1 MSTLSINRSKLVTFT
16 WTLILLTLITLI
28 LVGVAISTLW
38 PDYFAERSAEL
49 LILNL
54 ICISILGLLIVM
66 YLVRLLKQK
75 RQGVPGTRLAVRILR
90 VFAVLILS
98 SLSFVYIFSFLSIN
112 QGIDSWFDPQM
123 DDALEEAKQLRGV
136 FIDSLESK
144 LVSDLKGVIE
154 ELKEISADAK
164 LDEYRKKISDI
175 LFDARVAG
183 NYEEITY
190 FRGAPTLTG
199 FIASSG
205 LQTDS
210 LVLAPQKPSGKS
222 PQQALS
228 DADGTTA
235 VGSQSELVPQNL
247 NSQVP
252 FHSGSSAVGIQFDSA
267 AQQFGTVGQQ
277 PIENLMQQTLSSSGD
292 VPVGEI
298 LEINNRGYLKMLL
311 PFSIASEIGTEKH
324 YLQVVTRLHQ
334 SSERLAEK
342 IGSIDERYRR
352 LGSLR
357 SPLKYSLALTLTFVT
372 LIALQ
377 LAIWAAIKLTQ
388 RLVSPIQI
396 LSEGTQEVAKGNYEQ
411 SLPVTTR
418 DEFGVLVES
427 FNDMTKKIKSSQE
440 QLRKSRA
447 IAEEQRSYLEIVWQ
461 HLSSGVLFIDRNSFL
476 TNINLAAE
484 NILGVDADS
493 VKDRS
498 LDYII
503 QHNEHLAPLFS
514 PILDGTANKQNDWN
528 DTASLGTNRGQQILA
543 YSATQLPASDAVSG
557 SYVVVVEDITSLI
570 EAQRAVAW
578 GEVARRVAHELLNPL
593 QPIHLAV
600 DRIKRKAVVLSED
613 KESLKLTFDSIYR
626 QLDSMQR
633 LVNEF
638 RDYEKLKDPRP
649 SIVDLNKLIREVVV
663 PYTEG
668 EQSNGVILQLDPELK
683 EFSADT
689 NQLVQVLN
697 NLLINA
703 RDAVYNSENPAV
715 TIHTEQVE
723 PDTIRMRFVDNGPG
737 FDKELLDRVFEPY
750 ATTKERGTGL
760 GLGIVKR
767 IVEGHG
773 GKISAGNHSD
783 GGAEITIEFDTRFTA
798 VQI

>member
-66 YLVRLLKQK
+66 YLVRLFKQQ

-90 VFAVLILS
+90 VFAILILS

-154 ELKEISADAK
+154 ELKEISADAE

-210 LVLAPQKPSGKS
+210 LVLAPQKPSEKS

-235 VGSQSELVPQNL
+235 VGSQSELAPQNL
-247 NSQVP
+247 NNQVP

-267 AQQFGTVGQQ
+267 VQQFGTVS
-277 PIENLMQQTLSSSGD
+277 IENLMQQTLSSSGD

-388 RLVSPIQI
+388 RLVSPIQV
-396 LSEGTQEVAKGNYEQ
+396 LSEGTREVAKGNYEQ

-498 LDYII
+498 LDDII

-528 DTASLGTNRGQQILA
+528 DTASLGTNRGEQILA

-600 DRIKRKAVVLSED
+600 DRIKRKAVVPSED

-638 RDYEKLKDPRP
+638 RDYDKLKDPSL

-703 RDAVYNSENPAV
+703 RDAVYNSENPVV
-715 TIHTEQVE
+715 TIYTKQVE

-737 FDKELLDRVFEPY
+737 FDKELLDRIFEPY

>member
-66 YLVRLLKQK
+66 YLVRLFKQQ

-90 VFAVLILS
+90 VFAILILS

-154 ELKEISADAK
+154 ELKEISADAE

-210 LVLAPQKPSGKS
+210 LVLAPQKPSEKS

-235 VGSQSELVPQNL
+235 VGSQSELAPQNL
-247 NSQVP
+247 NNQVP

-267 AQQFGTVGQQ
+267 VQQFGTV
-277 PIENLMQQTLSSSGD
+277 PIEKLMQQTLSSSGD
-292 VPVGEI
+292 IPVGEI

-324 YLQVVTRLHQ
+324 YLQVVTRLHR

-388 RLVSPIQI
+388 RLVSPIQV

-418 DEFGVLVES
+418 DEFGVLIES

-498 LDYII
+498 LDDII

-528 DTASLGTNRGQQILA
+528 DTASLGTNRGEQILA

-600 DRIKRKAVVLSED
+600 DRIKRKAVVPSED

-638 RDYEKLKDPRP
+638 RDYDKLKDPSL

-703 RDAVYNSENPAV
+703 RDAVYNSENPVV
-715 TIHTEQVE
+715 TIYTKQVE

>member
-1 MSTLSINRSKLVTFT
+1 METVQPEVSTLSINRSKLVTFI

-28 LVGVAISTLW
+28 LVGVAISTFW

-66 YLVRLLKQK
+66 YLVRLFKQQ

-144 LVSDLKGVIE
+144 LVSDLEGVIE

-164 LDEYRKKISDI
+164 LDENRKKISDI

-210 LVLAPQKPSGKS
+210 LVLAPQ
-222 PQQALS
+222 
-228 DADGTTA
+228 
-235 VGSQSELVPQNL
+235 NL
-247 NSQVP
+247 NNQVP

-267 AQQFGTVGQQ
+267 AQQFGTVSQQ

-388 RLVSPIQI
+388 RLVSPIQV
-396 LSEGTQEVAKGNYEQ
+396 LSEGTREVAKGNYEQ

-427 FNDMTKKIKSSQE
+427 FNDMTKEIKSSQE

-447 IAEEQRSYLEIVWQ
+447 IAEEQRSYLEIVWR
-461 HLSSGVLFIDRNSFL
+461 HLSSGVLFIDRESFL

-484 NILGVDADS
+484 NILGVAADS
-493 VKDRS
+493 VRDRS
-498 LDYII
+498 LDDII
-503 QHNEHLAPLFS
+503 QQNEHLAPLFS
-514 PILDGTANKQNDWN
+514 PIRDGTVNKQNEWN
-528 DTASLGTNRGQQILA
+528 DTASLGTKKGQQILA

-557 SYVVVVEDITSLI
+557 SYVVVVEDITSLV

-600 DRIKRKAVVLSED
+600 DRIKRKAVVSSGD
-613 KESLKLTFDSIYR
+613 KESLELTFDSIYR

-638 RDYEKLKDPRP
+638 RDYEKLKDPT
-649 SIVDLNKLIREVVV
+649 S
-663 PYTEG
+663 
-668 EQSNGVILQLDPELK
+668 Q
-683 EFSADT
+683 
-689 NQLVQVLN
+689 
-697 NLLINA
+697 
-703 RDAVYNSENPAV
+703 
-715 TIHTEQVE
+715 
-723 PDTIRMRFVDNGPG
+723 
-737 FDKELLDRVFEPY
+737 
-750 ATTKERGTGL
+750 
-760 GLGIVKR
+760 
-767 IVEGHG
+767 
-773 GKISAGNHSD
+773 
-783 GGAEITIEFDTRFTA
+783 
-798 VQI
+798 

>member
-66 YLVRLLKQK
+66 YLVRLFKQQ

-90 VFAVLILS
+90 VFAILILS

-154 ELKEISADAK
+154 ELKEISADAE
-164 LDEYRKKISDI
+164 LDEYRKKVSDI

-210 LVLAPQKPSGKS
+210 LVLAPQKPSEKS

-235 VGSQSELVPQNL
+235 VGSQSELAPQNL
-247 NSQVP
+247 NNQVP

-267 AQQFGTVGQQ
+267 VQQFGTVAT
-277 PIENLMQQTLSSSGD
+277 IENLMQQTLSSSGD

-388 RLVSPIQI
+388 RLVSPIQV
-396 LSEGTQEVAKGNYEQ
+396 LSEGTREVAKGNYEQ

-498 LDYII
+498 LDDII

-528 DTASLGTNRGQQILA
+528 DTASLGTNRGEQILA

-600 DRIKRKAVVLSED
+600 DRIKRKAVVPSED

-638 RDYEKLKDPRP
+638 RDYDKLKDPSL

-703 RDAVYNSENPAV
+703 RDAVYNSENPVV
-715 TIHTEQVE
+715 TIYTKQVE

>member
-1 MSTLSINRSKLVTFT
+1 METVQPEVSPLSINRSKLVTFI

-28 LVGVAISTLW
+28 LVGVAISTFW

-66 YLVRLLKQK
+66 YLVRLFKQQ

-144 LVSDLKGVIE
+144 LVSDLEGVID
-154 ELKEISADAK
+154 ELKEISTDAK
-164 LDEYRKKISDI
+164 LDVNRKKISDI

-210 LVLAPQKPSGKS
+210 LVLAPQ
-222 PQQALS
+222 
-228 DADGTTA
+228 
-235 VGSQSELVPQNL
+235 NL

-267 AQQFGTVGQQ
+267 ARQFGMVSQQ
-277 PIENLMQQTLSSSGD
+277 PIENLLQQTLSSSGD

-311 PFSIASEIGTEKH
+311 PFSIASEIGIEKH

-388 RLVSPIQI
+388 RLVSPIQV
-396 LSEGTQEVAKGNYEQ
+396 LSEGTREVAKGNYEQ

-498 LDYII
+498 LDDII

-514 PILDGTANKQNDWN
+514 PIRDGTVNKRNEWN
-528 DTASLGTNRGQQILA
+528 DTASLGTKKGQQILA

-600 DRIKRKAVVLSED
+600 DRIKRKAVVSSGD
-613 KESLKLTFDSIYR
+613 KESLELTFDSIYR

-703 RDAVYNSENPAV
+703 RDAVYNSENPVV
-715 TIHTEQVE
+715 TIHTKQVE
-723 PDTIRMRFVDNGPG
+723 PDTIQMRFVDNGPG
-737 FDKELLDRVFEPY
+737 FDEEFLDRVFEPY

-783 GGAEITIEFDTRFTA
+783 GGAEITIDFDTRFTA

>member
-1 MSTLSINRSKLVTFT
+1 MSSLSINRSKLVSFT
-16 WTLILLTLITLI
+16 WTLILMTLIALI

-54 ICISILGLLIVM
+54 ICISILGLLVVM
-66 YLVRLLKQK
+66 YLVRLFKQQ

-90 VFAVLILS
+90 VFALLILS

-136 FIDSLESK
+136 FIESLESK
-144 LVSDLKGVIE
+144 LVSDLEGVIE
-154 ELKEISADAK
+154 DLKKISTDAK
-164 LDEYRKKISDI
+164 LDEIRKKISDI

-190 FRGAPTLTG
+190 FRGEPTLTG

-205 LQTDS
+205 RQTDS
-210 LVLAPQKPSGKS
+210 LVLAPQKPGDK
-222 PQQALS
+222 PARQGLS
-228 DADGTTA
+228 DADSTTA
-235 VGSQSELVPQNL
+235 VGRQSELVTQKLSN
-247 NSQVP
+247 QVP
-252 FHSGSSAVGIQFDSA
+252 LHSGSGAVGIQFDSA
-267 AQQFGTVGQQ
+267 AQQFGTASQQ
-277 PIENLMQQTLSSSGD
+277 PGDNLMQHSLSGSGD
-292 VPVGEI
+292 APVGEI
-298 LEINNRGYLKMLL
+298 LEINNRGYLKILL
-311 PFSIASEIGTEKH
+311 PFSIASAIGTEKH

-342 IGSIDERYRR
+342 IGSIDDRYRR

-377 LAIWAAIKLTQ
+377 LAIWAAVKLTQ
-388 RLVSPIQI
+388 RLVNPIQI
-396 LSEGTQEVAKGNYEQ
+396 LSEGTREVAKGNYEQ

-447 IAEEQRSYLEIVWQ
+447 IAEEQRSFLEIVWQ
-461 HLSSGVLFIDRNSFL
+461 HLSSGVLFIDRDSFL

-484 NILGVDADS
+484 SILGVDADS
-493 VKDRS
+493 VKGKS
-498 LDYII
+498 LDDII
-503 QHNEHLAPLFS
+503 EHNENLAPLFS
-514 PILDGTANKQNDWN
+514 PIRDGTANKQDEWS
-528 DTASLGTNRGQQILA
+528 DTASLGTKKGQHILA

-557 SYVVVVEDITSLI
+557 SYVVVVEDITSLV

-593 QPIHLAV
+593 QPIQLAV
-600 DRIKRKAVVLSED
+600 DRIKRKAIVPSED
-613 KESLKLTFDSIYR
+613 KESLQLTFDSIYR
-626 QLDSMQR
+626 QLTSMQR

-638 RDYEKLKDPRP
+638 RDYEKLKDLRP
-649 SIVDLNKLIREVVV
+649 SKVDLNKLIREVVV

-703 RDAVYNSENPAV
+703 RDAVYNSENPVV
-715 TIHTEQVE
+715 TIHTKQVE
-723 PDTIRMRFVDNGPG
+723 PDTIRLRFVDNGPG

-750 ATTKERGTGL
+750 ATTKEQGTGL

-773 GKISAGNHSD
+773 GKISARNHSD
-783 GGAEITIEFDTRFTA
+783 GGAEVSIEFDTRFTS

>member
-66 YLVRLLKQK
+66 YLVRLFKQQ

-90 VFAVLILS
+90 VFAILILS

-154 ELKEISADAK
+154 ELKEISADAE

-210 LVLAPQKPSGKS
+210 LVLAPQKPSEKS

-235 VGSQSELVPQNL
+235 VGSQSELAPQNL
-247 NSQVP
+247 NNQVP

-267 AQQFGTVGQQ
+267 VQQFGTVS
-277 PIENLMQQTLSSSGD
+277 IENLMQQTLSSSGD

-388 RLVSPIQI
+388 RLVSPIQV
-396 LSEGTQEVAKGNYEQ
+396 LSEGTREVAKGNYEQ

-498 LDYII
+498 LDDII

-528 DTASLGTNRGQQILA
+528 DTASLGTNRGEQILA

-600 DRIKRKAVVLSED
+600 DRIKRKAVVPSED

-638 RDYEKLKDPRP
+638 RDYDKLKDPSL

-703 RDAVYNSENPAV
+703 RDAVYNSENPVV
-715 TIHTEQVE
+715 TIYTKQVE

>member
-66 YLVRLLKQK
+66 YLVRLFKQQ

-90 VFAVLILS
+90 VFAILILS

-154 ELKEISADAK
+154 ELKEISADAE

-210 LVLAPQKPSGKS
+210 LVLAPQKPSEKS

-235 VGSQSELVPQNL
+235 VGSQSELAPQNL
-247 NSQVP
+247 NNQVP

-267 AQQFGTVGQQ
+267 VQQFGTVS
-277 PIENLMQQTLSSSGD
+277 IENLMQQTLSSSGD

-388 RLVSPIQI
+388 RLVSPIQV
-396 LSEGTQEVAKGNYEQ
+396 LSEGTREVAKGNYEQ

-498 LDYII
+498 LDDII

-528 DTASLGTNRGQQILA
+528 DTASLGTNRGEQILA

-600 DRIKRKAVVLSED
+600 DRIKRKAVVPSED

-703 RDAVYNSENPAV
+703 RDAVYNSENPVV
-715 TIHTEQVE
+715 TIYTKQVE

>member
-1 MSTLSINRSKLVTFT
+1 
-16 WTLILLTLITLI
+16 
-28 LVGVAISTLW
+28 
-38 PDYFAERSAEL
+38 
-49 LILNL
+49 
-54 ICISILGLLIVM
+54 
-66 YLVRLLKQK
+66 
-75 RQGVPGTRLAVRILR
+75 
-90 VFAVLILS
+90 
-98 SLSFVYIFSFLSIN
+98 
-112 QGIDSWFDPQM
+112 
-123 DDALEEAKQLRGV
+123 
-136 FIDSLESK
+136 
-144 LVSDLKGVIE
+144 
-154 ELKEISADAK
+154 
-164 LDEYRKKISDI
+164 
-175 LFDARVAG
+175 
-183 NYEEITY
+183 
-190 FRGAPTLTG
+190 
-199 FIASSG
+199 
-205 LQTDS
+205 
-210 LVLAPQKPSGKS
+210 
-222 PQQALS
+222 
-228 DADGTTA
+228 
-235 VGSQSELVPQNL
+235 
-247 NSQVP
+247 
-252 FHSGSSAVGIQFDSA
+252 
-267 AQQFGTVGQQ
+267 
-277 PIENLMQQTLSSSGD
+277 
-292 VPVGEI
+292 
-298 LEINNRGYLKMLL
+298 MLL

-388 RLVSPIQI
+388 RLVSPIQV
-396 LSEGTQEVAKGNYEQ
+396 LSEGTREVAKGNYEQ

-447 IAEEQRSYLEIVWQ
+447 IAEEQRSYLEIVWR
-461 HLSSGVLFIDRNSFL
+461 HLSSGVLFIDRESFL

-484 NILGVDADS
+484 NILGVAADS
-493 VKDRS
+493 VRDRS
-498 LDYII
+498 LDDII
-503 QHNEHLAPLFS
+503 QQNEHLAPLFS
-514 PILDGTANKQNDWN
+514 PIRDGTVNKQNEWN
-528 DTASLGTNRGQQILA
+528 DTASLGTKKGQQILA

-557 SYVVVVEDITSLI
+557 SYVVVVEDITSLV

-600 DRIKRKAVVLSED
+600 DRIKRKAVVSSGD
-613 KESLKLTFDSIYR
+613 KESLELTFDSIYR

-638 RDYEKLKDPRP
+638 RDYEKLKDPSP
-649 SIVDLNKLIREVVV
+649 SKVDLNKLIREVVV
-663 PYTEG
+663 PYSEG

-703 RDAVYNSENPAV
+703 RDAVYNSENPVV
-715 TIHTEQVE
+715 TIHTKQVE
-723 PDTIRMRFVDNGPG
+723 PDTIQMRFVDNGPG
-737 FDKELLDRVFEPY
+737 FDEEFLDRVFEPY

>member
-1 MSTLSINRSKLVTFT
+1 METVQPEVSTLSINRSKLVTFI

-28 LVGVAISTLW
+28 LVGVAISTFW

-66 YLVRLLKQK
+66 YLVRLFKQQ

-144 LVSDLKGVIE
+144 LVSDLEGVIE

-164 LDEYRKKISDI
+164 LDENRKKISDI

-210 LVLAPQKPSGKS
+210 LVLAPQ
-222 PQQALS
+222 
-228 DADGTTA
+228 
-235 VGSQSELVPQNL
+235 NL
-247 NSQVP
+247 NNQVP

-267 AQQFGTVGQQ
+267 AQQFGTVSQQ
-277 PIENLMQQTLSSSGD
+277 SIENLMQQTLSSSGD

-388 RLVSPIQI
+388 RLVSPIQV
-396 LSEGTQEVAKGNYEQ
+396 LSEGTREVAKGNYEQ

-447 IAEEQRSYLEIVWQ
+447 IAEEQRSYLEIVWR
-461 HLSSGVLFIDRNSFL
+461 HLSSGVLFIDRESFL

-484 NILGVDADS
+484 NILGVAADS
-493 VKDRS
+493 VRDRS
-498 LDYII
+498 LDDII
-503 QHNEHLAPLFS
+503 QQNEHLAPLFS
-514 PILDGTANKQNDWN
+514 PIRDGTVNKQNEWN
-528 DTASLGTNRGQQILA
+528 DTASLGTKKGQQILA

-557 SYVVVVEDITSLI
+557 SYVVVVEDITSLV

-600 DRIKRKAVVLSED
+600 DRIKRKAVVSSED
-613 KESLKLTFDSIYR
+613 KESLELTFDSIYR
-626 QLDSMQR
+626 QLGSMQR

-638 RDYEKLKDPRP
+638 RDYEKLKDPSP
-649 SIVDLNKLIREVVV
+649 SKVDLNKLIREVVV
-663 PYTEG
+663 PYSEG

-703 RDAVYNSENPAV
+703 RDAVYNSENPVV
-715 TIHTEQVE
+715 TIHTKQVE
-723 PDTIRMRFVDNGPG
+723 PDTIQMRFVDNGPG
-737 FDKELLDRVFEPY
+737 FDEEFLDRVFEPY

>member
-1 MSTLSINRSKLVTFT
+1 METVQPEVSTLSINRSKLVTFI

-28 LVGVAISTLW
+28 VVGVAISTFW

-66 YLVRLLKQK
+66 YLVRLFKQQ

-144 LVSDLKGVIE
+144 LVSDLEGVIE

-164 LDEYRKKISDI
+164 LDEYRKKISNI

-210 LVLAPQKPSGKS
+210 LVLAPQ
-222 PQQALS
+222 
-228 DADGTTA
+228 
-235 VGSQSELVPQNL
+235 NL
-247 NSQVP
+247 NNQVP
-252 FHSGSSAVGIQFDSA
+252 LHSSSGAVGIQFDSA
-267 AQQFGTVGQQ
+267 AQQFGTVSQQ

-311 PFSIASEIGTEKH
+311 PFSIGSEIGTEKH

-388 RLVSPIQI
+388 RLVSPIQV
-396 LSEGTQEVAKGNYEQ
+396 LSEGTREVAKGNYEQ

-447 IAEEQRSYLEIVWQ
+447 IAEEQRSYLEIVWR
-461 HLSSGVLFIDRNSFL
+461 HLSSGVLFIDRESFL

-484 NILGVDADS
+484 NILGVAADS
-493 VKDRS
+493 VRDRS
-498 LDYII
+498 LDDII
-503 QHNEHLAPLFS
+503 QQNEHLAPLFS
-514 PILDGTANKQNDWN
+514 PIRDGTVNKQNEWN
-528 DTASLGTNRGQQILA
+528 DTASLGTKKGQQILA

-557 SYVVVVEDITSLI
+557 SYVVVVEDITSLV

-600 DRIKRKAVVLSED
+600 DRIKRKAVVSSED
-613 KESLKLTFDSIYR
+613 KESLELTFDSIYR

-663 PYTEG
+663 PYSEG

-703 RDAVYNSENPAV
+703 RDAVYNSENPVV
-715 TIHTEQVE
+715 TIHTKQVE
-723 PDTIRMRFVDNGPG
+723 PDTIQMRFVDNGPG
-737 FDKELLDRVFEPY
+737 FDEEFLDRVFEPY

-773 GKISAGNHSD
+773 GKIFAGNHSD

>member
-1 MSTLSINRSKLVTFT
+1 METVQPEVSTLSINRSKLVTFI

-28 LVGVAISTLW
+28 LVGVAISTFW

-66 YLVRLLKQK
+66 YLVRLFKQQ

-144 LVSDLKGVIE
+144 LVSDLEGVIE

-164 LDEYRKKISDI
+164 LDENRKRISDI

-210 LVLAPQKPSGKS
+210 LVLAPQ
-222 PQQALS
+222 
-228 DADGTTA
+228 
-235 VGSQSELVPQNL
+235 NL
-247 NSQVP
+247 NNQVP

-267 AQQFGTVGQQ
+267 AQQFGTVSQQ

-311 PFSIASEIGTEKH
+311 PFSIASEIGTEKY

-388 RLVSPIQI
+388 RLVSPIQV
-396 LSEGTQEVAKGNYEQ
+396 LSEGTREVAKGNYEQ

-427 FNDMTKKIKSSQE
+427 FNDMTKEIKSSQE

-447 IAEEQRSYLEIVWQ
+447 IAEEQRSYLEIVWR
-461 HLSSGVLFIDRNSFL
+461 HLSSGVLFIDRESFL

-484 NILGVDADS
+484 NILGVAADS
-493 VKDRS
+493 VRDRS
-498 LDYII
+498 LDDII
-503 QHNEHLAPLFS
+503 QQNEHLAPLFS
-514 PILDGTANKQNDWN
+514 PIRDGTVNKQNEWN
-528 DTASLGTNRGQQILA
+528 DTASLGTKKGQQILA

-557 SYVVVVEDITSLI
+557 SYVVVVEDITSLV

-600 DRIKRKAVVLSED
+600 DRIKRKAVVSSED
-613 KESLKLTFDSIYR
+613 KESLELTFDSIYR

-649 SIVDLNKLIREVVV
+649 SKVDLNKLIREVVV
-663 PYTEG
+663 PYSEG

-703 RDAVYNSENPAV
+703 RDAVYNSENPVV
-715 TIHTEQVE
+715 TIHTKQVE
-723 PDTIRMRFVDNGPG
+723 PDTIQMRFVDNGPG
-737 FDKELLDRVFEPY
+737 FDEEFLDRVFEPY

>member
-16 WTLILLTLITLI
+16 WTLILLTLITMI

-54 ICISILGLLIVM
+54 ICISVLGLLIVM
-66 YLVRLLKQK
+66 YLVRLFKQQ

-90 VFAVLILS
+90 VFAMLILS

-144 LVSDLKGVIE
+144 LVSDLEGVIE

-164 LDEYRKKISDI
+164 LDVNRKKISDF
-175 LFDARVAG
+175 LLNARVAG

-190 FRGAPTLTG
+190 FIGAPTLTG
-199 FIASSG
+199 LIASSG
-205 LQTDS
+205 FQTDS
-210 LVLAPQKPSGKS
+210 LVLAPQKPSEKS

-228 DADGTTA
+228 DANGKTA
-235 VGSQSELVPQNL
+235 VGSQSELASEKPN
-247 NSQVP
+247 NQVP
-252 FHSGSSAVGIQFDSA
+252 FLSSSGAVGIQFDSA
-267 AQQFGTVGQQ
+267 AQQFGTVSQQ
-277 PIENLMQQTLSSSGD
+277 SRKNLLQHTLSGSDDG
-292 VPVGEI
+292 PVGEI

-311 PFSIASEIGTEKH
+311 PFSITGEIGTVKH

-342 IGSIDERYRR
+342 IGSIDARYRR

-388 RLVSPIQI
+388 RLVNPIQV
-396 LSEGTQEVAKGNYEQ
+396 LSEGTREVAKGNYEQ

-461 HLSSGVLFIDRNSFL
+461 HLSSGVLFIDQDSFL

-484 NILGVDADS
+484 YILGVDADS
-493 VKDRS
+493 VKGRS
-498 LDYII
+498 LDDII
-503 QHNEHLAPLFS
+503 QHNENLAPLFS
-514 PILDGTANKQNDWN
+514 PIRDGTANKQLEWN
-528 DTASLGTNRGQQILA
+528 DTASLGTKKGQQILA

-557 SYVVVVEDITSLI
+557 SYVVVVEDITSLV

-578 GEVARRVAHELLNPL
+578 REVARRVAHELLNPL

-600 DRIKRKAVVLSED
+600 DRIKRKAVMPSED
-613 KESLKLTFDSIYR
+613 KESLELTFDSIYR
-626 QLDSMQR
+626 QLGSMQR
-633 LVNEF
+633 LVNDF

-649 SIVDLNKLIREVVV
+649 SKIDLNKLIREVVV

-703 RDAVYNSENPAV
+703 RDAVYNSENPVV
-715 TIHTEQVE
+715 TIHTKQVE
-723 PDTIRMRFVDNGPG
+723 PDTIQLRFVDNGPG
-737 FDKELLDRVFEPY
+737 FDTELLDWVFEPY
-750 ATTKERGTGL
+750 ATNKEHGTGL

-773 GKISAGNHSD
+773 GKISARNHSD

-798 VQI
+798 VHI

>member
-16 WTLILLTLITLI
+16 WTLILLTLITMI

-54 ICISILGLLIVM
+54 ICISVLGLLIVM
-66 YLVRLLKQK
+66 YLVRLFKQQ

-90 VFAVLILS
+90 VFAMLILS

-144 LVSDLKGVIE
+144 LVSDLEGVIE

-164 LDEYRKKISDI
+164 LDVNRKKISDI
-175 LFDARVAG
+175 LLNARVAG

-190 FRGAPTLTG
+190 FIGAPTLTG

-210 LVLAPQKPSGKS
+210 LVLAPQKPGEKS
-222 PQQALS
+222 PQLALS
-228 DADGTTA
+228 DANGKTA
-235 VGSQSELVPQNL
+235 VGSQSELASEKPN
-247 NSQVP
+247 NQVP
-252 FHSGSSAVGIQFDSA
+252 FLSSSGAVGIQFDSA
-267 AQQFGTVGQQ
+267 AQQFGTVSQQ
-277 PIENLMQQTLSSSGD
+277 SRKNLLQHTLSGSD
-292 VPVGEI
+292 DAPVGEI
-298 LEINNRGYLKMLL
+298 LEINNRGHLKMLL
-311 PFSIASEIGTEKH
+311 PFSITGEIGTVKH

-342 IGSIDERYRR
+342 IGSIDARYRR

-388 RLVSPIQI
+388 RLVNPIQV
-396 LSEGTQEVAKGNYEQ
+396 LSEGTREVAKGNYEQ
-411 SLPVTTR
+411 LLPVTTR

-461 HLSSGVLFIDRNSFL
+461 HLSSGVLFIDQDSFL

-484 NILGVDADS
+484 YILGVDADS
-493 VKDRS
+493 VKGRS
-498 LDYII
+498 LDDII
-503 QHNEHLAPLFS
+503 QHNENLAPLFS
-514 PILDGTANKQNDWN
+514 PIRDGTANKQLEWN
-528 DTASLGTNRGQQILA
+528 DTASLGTKKGQQILA

-557 SYVVVVEDITSLI
+557 SYVVVVEDITSLV

-600 DRIKRKAVVLSED
+600 DRIKRKAVMPSED
-613 KESLKLTFDSIYR
+613 KESLELTFDSIYR
-626 QLDSMQR
+626 QLGSMQR
-633 LVNEF
+633 LVNDF

-649 SIVDLNKLIREVVV
+649 SKIDLNKLIREVVV

-703 RDAVYNSENPAV
+703 RDAVYNSENPVV
-715 TIHTEQVE
+715 TIHTKQVE
-723 PDTIRMRFVDNGPG
+723 PDTIQLRFVDNGPG
-737 FDKELLDRVFEPY
+737 FDTELLDWVFEPY
-750 ATTKERGTGL
+750 ATNKEHGTE
-760 GLGIVKR
+760 R

-773 GKISAGNHSD
+773 GKISARNHSD

-798 VQI
+798 VHI

>member
-16 WTLILLTLITLI
+16 WTLILLTLITMI

-54 ICISILGLLIVM
+54 ICISVLGLLIVM
-66 YLVRLLKQK
+66 YLVRLFKQQ

-90 VFAVLILS
+90 VFAMLILS

-144 LVSDLKGVIE
+144 LVSDLEGVIE

-164 LDEYRKKISDI
+164 LDINRKKISDI
-175 LFDARVAG
+175 LLNARVAG

-190 FRGAPTLTG
+190 FIGAPTLTG

-210 LVLAPQKPSGKS
+210 LVLAPQKPGEKS
-222 PQQALS
+222 PQLALS
-228 DADGTTA
+228 DANGKTA
-235 VGSQSELVPQNL
+235 VGSQSELASEKPN
-247 NSQVP
+247 NQVP
-252 FHSGSSAVGIQFDSA
+252 FLSSSGAVGIQFDSA
-267 AQQFGTVGQQ
+267 AQQFGTVSQQ
-277 PIENLMQQTLSSSGD
+277 SRKNLLQHTLSGSD
-292 VPVGEI
+292 DAPVGEI
-298 LEINNRGYLKMLL
+298 LEINNRGHLKMLL
-311 PFSIASEIGTEKH
+311 PFSITGEIGTVKH

-342 IGSIDERYRR
+342 IGSIDARYRR

-388 RLVSPIQI
+388 RLVNPIQV
-396 LSEGTQEVAKGNYEQ
+396 LSEGTREVAKGNYEQ

-461 HLSSGVLFIDRNSFL
+461 HLSSGVLFIDQDSFL

-484 NILGVDADS
+484 YILGVDADS
-493 VKDRS
+493 VKGRS
-498 LDYII
+498 LDDII
-503 QHNEHLAPLFS
+503 QHNENLAPLFS
-514 PILDGTANKQNDWN
+514 PIRDGTANKQLEWN
-528 DTASLGTNRGQQILA
+528 DTASLGTKKGQQILA

-557 SYVVVVEDITSLI
+557 SYVVVVEDITSLV

-578 GEVARRVAHELLNPL
+578 REVARRVAHELLNPL

-600 DRIKRKAVVLSED
+600 DRIKRKAVMPSED
-613 KESLKLTFDSIYR
+613 KESLELTFDSIYR
-626 QLDSMQR
+626 QLGSMQR
-633 LVNEF
+633 LVNDF

-649 SIVDLNKLIREVVV
+649 SKIDLNKLIREVVV

-703 RDAVYNSENPAV
+703 RDAVYNSENPVV
-715 TIHTEQVE
+715 TIHTKQVE
-723 PDTIRMRFVDNGPG
+723 PDTIQLRFVDNGPG
-737 FDKELLDRVFEPY
+737 FDTELLDWVFEPY
-750 ATTKERGTGL
+750 ATNKEHGTGL

-773 GKISAGNHSD
+773 GKISARNHSD

-798 VQI
+798 VHI

>member
-66 YLVRLLKQK
+66 YLVRLFKQQ

-90 VFAVLILS
+90 VFAILILS

-154 ELKEISADAK
+154 ELKEISADAE

-210 LVLAPQKPSGKS
+210 LVLAPQKPSEKS

-235 VGSQSELVPQNL
+235 VGSQSELAPQNL
-247 NSQVP
+247 NNQVP

-267 AQQFGTVGQQ
+267 VQQFGTVS
-277 PIENLMQQTLSSSGD
+277 IENLMQQTLSSSGD

-388 RLVSPIQI
+388 RLVSPIQV
-396 LSEGTQEVAKGNYEQ
+396 LSEGTREVAKGNYEQ

-427 FNDMTKKIKSSQE
+427 FNDMTKKIKLSQE

-498 LDYII
+498 LDDII

-528 DTASLGTNRGQQILA
+528 DTASLGTNRGEQILA

-600 DRIKRKAVVLSED
+600 DRIKRKAVVPSED

-638 RDYEKLKDPRP
+638 RDYDKLKDPSL

-703 RDAVYNSENPAV
+703 RDAVYNSENPVV
-715 TIHTEQVE
+715 TIYTKQVE

-737 FDKELLDRVFEPY
+737 FDKELLDRIFEPY

-783 GGAEITIEFDTRFTA
+783 GGAEITIEFDTQFTA

>member
-1 MSTLSINRSKLVTFT
+1 M
-16 WTLILLTLITLI
+16 
-28 LVGVAISTLW
+28 
-38 PDYFAERSAEL
+38 
-49 LILNL
+49 

-66 YLVRLLKQK
+66 YLVRLFKQQ

-90 VFAVLILS
+90 VFAILILS

-154 ELKEISADAK
+154 ELKEISADAE

-210 LVLAPQKPSGKS
+210 LVLAPQKPSEKS

-235 VGSQSELVPQNL
+235 VGSQSELAPQNL
-247 NSQVP
+247 NNQVP

-267 AQQFGTVGQQ
+267 VQQFGTVS
-277 PIENLMQQTLSSSGD
+277 IENLMQQTLSSSGD

-388 RLVSPIQI
+388 RLVSPIQV
-396 LSEGTQEVAKGNYEQ
+396 LSEGTREVAKGNYEQ

-498 LDYII
+498 LDDII

-528 DTASLGTNRGQQILA
+528 DTASLGTNRGEQILA

-600 DRIKRKAVVLSED
+600 DRIKRKAVVPSED

-638 RDYEKLKDPRP
+638 RDYDKLKDPSL

-703 RDAVYNSENPAV
+703 RDAVYNSENPVV
-715 TIHTEQVE
+715 TIYTKQVE

-737 FDKELLDRVFEPY
+737 FDKELLDRIFEPY

>member
-1 MSTLSINRSKLVTFT
+1 METVQPEVSTLSINRSKLVTFI

-28 LVGVAISTLW
+28 LVGVAISTFW

-66 YLVRLLKQK
+66 YLVRLFKQQ
-75 RQGVPGTRLAVRILR
+75 RRGVPGTRLAVRILR

-144 LVSDLKGVIE
+144 LVSDLEGVIE

-164 LDEYRKKISDI
+164 LDENRKRISDI

-210 LVLAPQKPSGKS
+210 LVLAPQ
-222 PQQALS
+222 
-228 DADGTTA
+228 
-235 VGSQSELVPQNL
+235 NL
-247 NSQVP
+247 NNQVP

-267 AQQFGTVGQQ
+267 AQQFGTVSQQ

-311 PFSIASEIGTEKH
+311 PFSIASEIGTEKY

-388 RLVSPIQI
+388 RLVSPIQV
-396 LSEGTQEVAKGNYEQ
+396 LSEGTREVAKGNYEQ

-427 FNDMTKKIKSSQE
+427 FNDMTKEIKSSQE

-447 IAEEQRSYLEIVWQ
+447 IAEEQRSYLEIVWR
-461 HLSSGVLFIDRNSFL
+461 HLSSGVLFIDRESFL

-484 NILGVDADS
+484 NILGVAADS
-493 VKDRS
+493 VRDRS
-498 LDYII
+498 LDDII
-503 QHNEHLAPLFS
+503 QQNEHLAPLFS
-514 PILDGTANKQNDWN
+514 PIRDGTVNKQNEWN
-528 DTASLGTNRGQQILA
+528 DTASLGTKKGQQILA

-557 SYVVVVEDITSLI
+557 SYVVVVEDITSLV

-600 DRIKRKAVVLSED
+600 DRIKRKAVVSSED
-613 KESLKLTFDSIYR
+613 KESLELTFDSIYR
-626 QLDSMQR
+626 QLGSMQR

-638 RDYEKLKDPRP
+638 RDYEKLKDPSP
-649 SIVDLNKLIREVVV
+649 SKVDLNKLIREVVV
-663 PYTEG
+663 PYSEG

-703 RDAVYNSENPAV
+703 RDAVYNSENPVV
-715 TIHTEQVE
+715 TIHTKQVE
-723 PDTIRMRFVDNGPG
+723 PDTIQMRFVDNGPG
-737 FDKELLDRVFEPY
+737 FDEEFLDRVFEPY

>member
-66 YLVRLLKQK
+66 YLVRLFKQQ

-90 VFAVLILS
+90 VFAILILS

-154 ELKEISADAK
+154 ELKEISADAE

-210 LVLAPQKPSGKS
+210 LVLAPQKPSEKS

-235 VGSQSELVPQNL
+235 VGSQSELAPQNL
-247 NSQVP
+247 NNQVP

-267 AQQFGTVGQQ
+267 VQQFGTVS
-277 PIENLMQQTLSSSGD
+277 IENLMQQTLSSSGD

-498 LDYII
+498 LDDII

-528 DTASLGTNRGQQILA
+528 DTASLGTNRGEQILA

-600 DRIKRKAVVLSED
+600 DRIKRKAVVPSED

-638 RDYEKLKDPRP
+638 RDYDKLKDPSL

-703 RDAVYNSENPAV
+703 RDAVYNSENPVV
-715 TIHTEQVE
+715 TIYTKQVE

>member
-16 WTLILLTLITLI
+16 WTLILLTLITMI

-54 ICISILGLLIVM
+54 ICISVLGLLIVM
-66 YLVRLLKQK
+66 YLVRLFKQQ

-90 VFAVLILS
+90 VFAMLILS

-144 LVSDLKGVIE
+144 LVSDLEGVIE

-164 LDEYRKKISDI
+164 LDVNRKKISDI
-175 LFDARVAG
+175 LLNARVAG

-190 FRGAPTLTG
+190 FIGAPTLTG

-210 LVLAPQKPSGKS
+210 LVLAPQKPGEKS
-222 PQQALS
+222 PQLALS
-228 DADGTTA
+228 DANGKTA
-235 VGSQSELVPQNL
+235 VGSQSELASEKPN
-247 NSQVP
+247 NQVP
-252 FHSGSSAVGIQFDSA
+252 FLSSSGAVGIQFDSA
-267 AQQFGTVGQQ
+267 AQQFGTVSQQ
-277 PIENLMQQTLSSSGD
+277 SRKNLLQHTLSGSD
-292 VPVGEI
+292 DAPVGEI
-298 LEINNRGYLKMLL
+298 LEINNRGHLKMLL
-311 PFSIASEIGTEKH
+311 PFSITGEIGTVKH

-342 IGSIDERYRR
+342 IGSIDARYRR

-388 RLVSPIQI
+388 RLVNPIQV
-396 LSEGTQEVAKGNYEQ
+396 LSEGTREVAKGNYEQ
-411 SLPVTTR
+411 LLPVTTR

-461 HLSSGVLFIDRNSFL
+461 HLSSGVLFIDQDSFL

-484 NILGVDADS
+484 YILGVDADS
-493 VKDRS
+493 VKGRS
-498 LDYII
+498 LDDII
-503 QHNEHLAPLFS
+503 QHNENLAPLFS
-514 PILDGTANKQNDWN
+514 PIRDGTANKQLEWN
-528 DTASLGTNRGQQILA
+528 DTASLGTKKGQQILA

-557 SYVVVVEDITSLI
+557 SYVVVVEDITSLV

-600 DRIKRKAVVLSED
+600 DRIKRKAVMPSED
-613 KESLKLTFDSIYR
+613 KESLELTFDSIYR
-626 QLDSMQR
+626 QLGSMQR
-633 LVNEF
+633 LVNDF

-649 SIVDLNKLIREVVV
+649 SKIDLNKLIREVVV

-703 RDAVYNSENPAV
+703 RDAVYNSENPVV
-715 TIHTEQVE
+715 TIHTKQVE
-723 PDTIRMRFVDNGPG
+723 PDTIQLRFVDNGPG
-737 FDKELLDRVFEPY
+737 FDTELLDWVFEPY
-750 ATTKERGTGL
+750 ATNKEHGTGL

-773 GKISAGNHSD
+773 GKISARNHSD

-798 VQI
+798 VHI

>member
-16 WTLILLTLITLI
+16 WSLMLLTLITLI

-54 ICISILGLLIVM
+54 ICISILGLLIVL
-66 YLVRLLKQK
+66 YLVRLFKQQ

-144 LVSDLKGVIE
+144 LVSDLEGVIE
-154 ELKEISADAK
+154 ELKEISTDAK
-164 LDEYRKKISDI
+164 LAENRKKIRDI

-205 LQTDS
+205 FQTDS
-210 LVLAPQKPSGKS
+210 LVLAPQKPREKS

-228 DADGTTA
+228 DTDGTTA
-235 VGSQSELVPQNL
+235 VGSQSELARQNL
-247 NSQVP
+247 NNQVP
-252 FHSGSSAVGIQFDSA
+252 FHSGSSAVGIQFDST
-267 AQQFGTVGQQ
+267 AQQFGTVNQQ
-277 PIENLMQQTLSSSGD
+277 PIENLMQHTLSSSGD

-311 PFSIASEIGTEKH
+311 PFSTASEIGTEKH

-388 RLVSPIQI
+388 RLVSPIQV
-396 LSEGTQEVAKGNYEQ
+396 LSEGTQAVAKGNYEQ

-461 HLSSGVLFIDRNSFL
+461 HLSSGVLFIDRDSFL

-493 VKDRS
+493 VKDKS
-498 LDYII
+498 LDDII
-503 QHNEHLAPLFS
+503 QQNENLAPLFS
-514 PILDGTANKQNDWN
+514 PIRDGTVNKQNEWN
-528 DTASLGTNRGQQILA
+528 DTASLGTKKGQQILA

-557 SYVVVVEDITSLI
+557 SYVVVVEDITSLV

-600 DRIKRKAVVLSED
+600 DRIKRKAVVSSED
-613 KESLKLTFDSIYR
+613 KESIELTFDSIYR
-626 QLDSMQR
+626 QLGSMQR

-638 RDYEKLKDPRP
+638 RDYENLKDLSP
-649 SIVDLNKLIREVVV
+649 SKVDLNKLIREVVV

-668 EQSNGVILQLDPELK
+668 EQSNGIILQLDPELK

-703 RDAVYNSENPAV
+703 RDAVYNSENPVV
-715 TIHTEQVE
+715 TIHTKQVE

-773 GKISAGNHSD
+773 GKISAENHSD
-783 GGAEITIEFDTRFTA
+783 GGAEITIEFDTRITA

>member
-66 YLVRLLKQK
+66 YLVRLFKQQ

-90 VFAVLILS
+90 VFAILILS

-154 ELKEISADAK
+154 ELKEISADAE

-210 LVLAPQKPSGKS
+210 LVLAPQKPSEKS

-235 VGSQSELVPQNL
+235 VGSQSELAPQNL
-247 NSQVP
+247 NNQVP

-267 AQQFGTVGQQ
+267 VQQFGTVS
-277 PIENLMQQTLSSSGD
+277 IENLMQQTLSSSGD

-388 RLVSPIQI
+388 RLVSPIQV

-418 DEFGVLVES
+418 DEFGVLIES

-498 LDYII
+498 LDDII

-528 DTASLGTNRGQQILA
+528 DTASLGTNRGEQILA

-600 DRIKRKAVVLSED
+600 DRIKRKAVVPSED

-638 RDYEKLKDPRP
+638 RDYDKLKDPSL

-703 RDAVYNSENPAV
+703 RDAVYNSENPVV
-715 TIHTEQVE
+715 TIYTKQVE